1 MGISKNEFK
10 TIYNHMKTLSNLEA
24 NELIN
29 QAKQS
34 NTQNEQINQII
45 QTHSSRKVVKLMG
58 KINQLMYGGSDDNI
72 QIVSNSSSGEQ
83 IETNPNQDQEFANI
97 DVDSSKE
104 TIKEI
109 IEKLKNKSQLLKTKE
124 AQLIVRENELNER
137 EENIKKLESA
147 NTNTTSSISTD
158 TKPVEEIGNLNIPEA
173 TETGTDVSVL
183 DKMLN

>member
-34 NTQNEQINQII
+34 NTSNEQINQII

-58 KINQLMYGGSDDNI
+58 KINQLMYGGSDDNT
-72 QIVSNSSSGEQ
+72 QIV
-83 IETNPNQDQEFANI
+83 TNPNQDQEFSNI
-97 DVDSSKE
+97 DVESSKE

-109 IEKLKNKSQLLKTKE
+109 IEKLKIKSQLLKNKE
-124 AQLIVRENELNER
+124 AELIVKENELNAR

-147 NTNTTSSISTD
+147 NANTTSSLGAD
-158 TKPVEEIGNLNIPEA
+158 TNTVEEIGKLNIPES

-183 DKMLN
+183 DKILN

>member
-34 NTQNEQINQII
+34 NTSNEQINQII

-58 KINQLMYGGSDDNI
+58 KINQLMYGGSDNNT
-72 QIVSNSSSGEQ
+72 QIV
-83 IETNPNQDQEFANI
+83 TNPNQDQEFSNI
-97 DVDSSKE
+97 DVESSKE

-109 IEKLKNKSQLLKTKE
+109 IEKLKIKSQLLKNKE
-124 AQLIVRENELNER
+124 AELIVKENELNAR

-147 NTNTTSSISTD
+147 NANANTTSSLGAD
-158 TKPVEEIGNLNIPEA
+158 TNTVEEIGKLNIPES

-183 DKMLN
+183 DKILN

>member
-34 NTQNEQINQII
+34 NTSNEQINQII

-58 KINQLMYGGSDDNI
+58 KINQLMYGGSDDNT
-72 QIVSNSSSGEQ
+72 QIV
-83 IETNPNQDQEFANI
+83 TNPNQDQEFSNI
-97 DVDSSKE
+97 DVESSKE

-109 IEKLKNKSQLLKTKE
+109 IEKLKIKSQLLKNKE
-124 AQLIVRENELNER
+124 AELIVKENELNAR

-147 NTNTTSSISTD
+147 NANANTTSSLGAD
-158 TKPVEEIGNLNIPEA
+158 TNTVEEIGKLNIPES

-183 DKMLN
+183 DKILN

>member
-10 TIYNHMKTLSNLEA
+10 TIYNHMKALSNLEA

-34 NTQNEQINQII
+34 NTSNEQINQII

-58 KINQLMYGGSDDNI
+58 KINQLMYGGSDDNV
-72 QIVSNSSSGEQ
+72 QIVS
-83 IETNPNQDQEFANI
+83 NQDQEFPNI

-109 IEKLKNKSQLLKTKE
+109 IEKLKIKSQLLKTKE
-124 AQLIVRENELNER
+124 AELIVKENELNAR

-147 NTNTTSSISTD
+147 NTNTTSSIGAN